1 MILSD
6 PRFVALSNWLKQY
19 FGDEVSINLIC
30 GDASF
35 RRYFR
40 IQHQGCHYI
49 VSDSPIDLV
58 PIAPFVAMAKAYQC
72 VGLLVPEVL
81 ATCEEYGFVLQT
93 DVGELQLLSVL
104 NKDNVT
110 DYYQQALTLLPV
122 IAAVTET
129 DNGPL
134 ADYDASFVTKEL
146 AIFVDWLIKEHL
158 NYVLTSNEQQMIAST
173 FNALTQNVIAQPKV
187 GMHRDYHSRNLLL
200 NDQALAVIDFQDAV
214 LGPITY
220 DAVSLLRDC
229 YVRWPDNI
237 VNQLMIY
244 HYQLAIEKK
253 LMDESVEFSTYKQW
267 FDLMGIQRHI
277 KAAGIFA
284 RLYHRDGKRGYL
296 ADIPLTLQYIVDI
309 GAQYPQI
316 ADFSAW
322 VASVIL
328 PLVKQQPILEAD
340 NEAGCK
346 TESKVGNAIGTE
358 AKNKARNKP

>member
-1 MILSD
+1 MRAIEMSLSD
-6 PRFVALSNWLKQY
+6 TRFIALSNWLKQY

-40 IQHQGCHYI
+40 IQHQGCRYI

-58 PIAPFVAMAKAYQC
+58 PIGPFVAMAKAYQDA
-72 VGLLVPEVL
+72 GLLVPKVL
-81 ATCEEYGFVLQT
+81 ATCDEYGFVLQT

-104 NKDNVT
+104 NRDNVT
-110 DYYQQALTLLPV
+110 NYYQQALTLLPV
-122 IAAVTET
+122 IASVTDT

-134 ADYDASFVTKEL
+134 ADYDASFVAKEL
-146 AIFVDWLIKEHL
+146 TIFVDWLLEEHL
-158 NYVLTSNEQQMIAST
+158 DYALSNNEQQMITST
-173 FNALTQNVIAQPKV
+173 FSALTQNVITQPKV

-200 NDQALAVIDFQDAV
+200 NEQALAVIDFQDAV

-237 VNQLMIY
+237 VNQLMKY
-244 HYQLAIEKK
+244 HYQLAIEHQ
-253 LMDESVEFSTYKQW
+253 LMDSNVGFSTYQQW

-309 GAQYPQI
+309 GTQYPQI

-322 VASVIL
+322 IAEAIV
-328 PLVKQQPILEAD
+328 PLVKQLPVIEID
-340 NEAGCK
+340 SDDK
-346 TESKVGNAIGTE
+346 SKVGI
-358 AKNKARNKP
+358 KMSSKP